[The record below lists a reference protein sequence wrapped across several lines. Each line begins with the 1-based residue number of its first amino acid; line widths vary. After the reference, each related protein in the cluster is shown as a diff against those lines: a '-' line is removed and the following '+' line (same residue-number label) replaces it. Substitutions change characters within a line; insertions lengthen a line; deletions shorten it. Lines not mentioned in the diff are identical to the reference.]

1 LQTNNSEPANKPGAP
16 ARIVKASMPMM
27 PSVAPLFLEGSGF
40 SSTLHLVNETKFP
53 LKAHID
59 IFSVYGDRAAGTK
72 LTIPAFG
79 LHVVQVRDLLDASA
93 AGLDIGSIRVS
104 ADQNSDGLLAVLTF
118 THTGRGANNYFDEE
132 LLMPTMDGSNILR
145 GVTDN
150 AASSIVAITSL
161 ADTMQH
167 VRVTC
172 ASEDGERIHREFQLL
187 PNQTRLEHVCSK
199 VDDGPRIRTIEQM
212 MIPSHSPWQTR
223 FSRSAGISI
232 SSDGMPGEIA
242 AYGIVPH
249 VSEHGERT
257 AYFTTLNFTDP
268 KLKKSGGAVYTGI
281 PVGSS
286 PLLPQDVYTPKLS
299 LANFGSKPVSV
310 SIEGAITKSEK
321 PETRPLASFF
331 LVAGQAKTI
340 RLDRMPRSPD
350 LRSSILIKTNAAPGD
365 LITKLISEGNSRQRA
380 VEMLDR
386 DIGNGP
392 NGGGHPWNITPG
404 LTSTLVLFNHDSKA
418 QPFNIR
424 FGGKDPANPWMKKY
438 TLAPMETLAISIND
452 LIAAQT
458 EDDNGNKLSLTQ
470 LSGEVGWQADNGNVA
485 GRMVQTDPAVG
496 MAQNFSCSNYYTN
509 CNPTIYPSQLELWFS
524 QTGPLSGNEGWNL
537 SHFGPNSSCSCGA
550 YTSGSGSL
558 YYTWAS
564 GNSSIA
570 SILSGGAA
578 VNSQWYGQSGG
589 QTTASFSVTGPYG
602 ISCQV
607 QAPVVVQR
615 PTASRIVATTQSN
628 ALSSGQSPCGAGQ
641 AGWIRVVTKAV
652 TDQIGSDI
660 AVSGQY
666 LQEAVTIGL
675 PNDLNISGTQTGT
688 ATTNS
693 SGQFQDTLFVCSA
706 VCPQSGGH
714 TLATQAISDTYLG
727 TPYTLTG
734 NTFNYTCS
742 GITINGQ

>member
-1 LQTNNSEPANKPGAP
+1 
-16 ARIVKASMPMM
+16 
-27 PSVAPLFLEGSGF
+27 
-40 SSTLHLVNETKFP
+40 
-53 LKAHID
+53 
-59 IFSVYGDRAAGTK
+59 
-72 LTIPAFG
+72 
-79 LHVVQVRDLLDASA
+79 
-93 AGLDIGSIRVS
+93 
-104 ADQNSDGLLAVLTF
+104 
-118 THTGRGANNYFDEE
+118 
-132 LLMPTMDGSNILR
+132 
-145 GVTDN
+145 
-150 AASSIVAITSL
+150 
-161 ADTMQH
+161 
-167 VRVTC
+167 
-172 ASEDGERIHREFQLL
+172 
-187 PNQTRLEHVCSK
+187 
-199 VDDGPRIRTIEQM
+199 
-212 MIPSHSPWQTR
+212 
-223 FSRSAGISI
+223 
-232 SSDGMPGEIA
+232 
-242 AYGIVPH
+242 
-249 VSEHGERT
+249 
-257 AYFTTLNFTDP
+257 
-268 KLKKSGGAVYTGI
+268 
-281 PVGSS
+281 
-286 PLLPQDVYTPKLS
+286 
-299 LANFGSKPVSV
+299 
-310 SIEGAITKSEK
+310 
-321 PETRPLASFF
+321 
-331 LVAGQAKTI
+331 
-340 RLDRMPRSPD
+340 
-350 LRSSILIKTNAAPGD
+350 
-365 LITKLISEGNSRQRA
+365 
-380 VEMLDR
+380 
-386 DIGNGP
+386 
-392 NGGGHPWNITPG
+392 
-404 LTSTLVLFNHDSKA
+404 VLFNHDSKA

-458 EDDNGNKLSLTQ
+458 EDDNGKRLSLTQ
-470 LSGEVGWQADNGNVA
+470 LSGELGWQADNGNVA

-496 MAQNFSCSNYYTN
+496 MAQNFSCSNYYTI

-537 SHFGPNSSCSCGA
+537 SHFGPNSSCSCGT
-550 YTSGSGSL
+550 YTSGNGSL

-570 SILSGGAA
+570 SIVSGGAA
-578 VNSQWYGQSGG
+578 ANSQWYGQSGG